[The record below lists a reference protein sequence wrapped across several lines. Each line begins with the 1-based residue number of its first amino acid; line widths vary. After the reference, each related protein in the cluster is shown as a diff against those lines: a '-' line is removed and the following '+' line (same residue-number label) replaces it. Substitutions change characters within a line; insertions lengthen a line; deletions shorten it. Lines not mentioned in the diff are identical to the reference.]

1 MKIVSIYISFLQMN
15 RAFQIM
21 GILIKHS
28 FGELFAH
35 TRFGKRR
42 RKVHKIVHTTPKSQP
57 GGESGGLA
65 SSS

>member
-42 RKVHKIVHTTPKSQP
+42 RKVHKIVHTTP
-57 GGESGGLA
+57 ERSG
-65 SSS
+65 